1 MKYSLLSLFFAI
13 LLGAAA
19 CGPEDSNL
27 DKESQELDRLY
38 QKNKETMDA
47 LAGDYTGTATDI
59 GGRNQKVKL
68 RLRSFSIFSPNSN
81 RIELIEIPNLLGFM
95 TYDSTDSVTLNFNQ
109 GNYDK
114 RTQTLRLN
122 GVGESGAFYFMEL
135 RVKGESLSGEF
146 LQRRLTSQ
154 VSLKKIEN

>member
-1 MKYSLLSLFFAI
+1 MAFGLLFV
-13 LLGAAA
+13 AAA

-27 DKESQELDRLY
+27 DRESQELDRLY

-59 GGRNQKVKL
+59 AGRTQKVKL
-68 RLRSFSIFSPNSN
+68 RLRSFSVFAPNSN

-122 GVGESGAFYFMEL
+122 GLGEFGAGAFYFMEL
-135 RVKGESLSGEF
+135 RVKGQSLSGEF

-154 VSLKKIEN
+154 ISLKKIEN

>member
-1 MKYSLLSLFFAI
+1 MV
-13 LLGAAA
+13 LGLAA

-27 DKESQELDRLY
+27 DKETQEMDRLY

-59 GGRNQKVKL
+59 TGRNQKVKL
-68 RLRSFSIFSPNSN
+68 RLRSFSVFAPNPN

-95 TYDSTDSVTLNFNQ
+95 TYDSTDSVTMNFNQ
-109 GNYDK
+109 GNFDK
-114 RTQTLRLN
+114 RSQTLRLN
-122 GVGESGAFYFMEL
+122 GTGEAGAFYFMEL
-135 RVKGESLSGEF
+135 TVKGEMLNGEF

-154 VSLKKIEN
+154 VSLKKIND